1 MDTISHT
8 TAALPAL
15 ADRAQRYDG
24 WTPDRQRAFLEA
36 IAEGHTVGSACALVG
51 MAPSSAY
58 ALRRRAAG
66 AAFALGWRAA
76 NLIAREKVAD
86 TLLARAIDGQ
96 VETVTRA
103 DGETITR
110 HRYDNRLA
118 STMLARLDRFAD
130 KESGEAT
137 HQAARLVAAE
147 FDGFLDLIDRDEGP
161 ARTGVFLAARIA
173 GDEVDP
179 DLGAVL
185 SLARADRWLRTG
197 RGTAAEIDTRD
208 LDPDA
213 RADWT
218 AEQWSRAEAAGMVA
232 FAAPAEPARRSPL
245 SPLHLE
251 LETRQEYPVWWD
263 RDEGQWRTRFAPAAD
278 FDGEEDGEY
287 GDDGYSRTLTPEED
301 AAMEAHYCA
310 ELADRCAA
318 GAPERDAWF
327 TSLSDDPGAGEGTA
341 QATPEDEFGAGQGTA
356 PATPGDAPAADRPT
370 DGAIAPPADA
380 GDAVAADPPIS
391 AGKGR
396 RSPAPAARNPMLPHA
411 RTVPDASARDAAIR
425 SMPAPGRTQ
434 AGNAAARV
442 SFLPS

>member
-1 MDTISHT
+1 MDTAFT
-8 TAALPAL
+8 TTLPAL

-36 IAEGHTVGSACALVG
+36 IAEGHTVGSACRLVG

-76 NLIAREKVAD
+76 TLLAREKVAD

-96 VETVTRA
+96 VETLTRP
-103 DGETITR
+103 DGATWSR

-173 GDEVDP
+173 GDEIDP

-197 RGTAAEIDTRD
+197 RGTAGEIDVAD

-218 AEQWSRAEAAGMVA
+218 AEQWSRAEAAGLVA
-232 FAAPAEPARRSPL
+232 FAGPAEPVRHSPL
-245 SPLHLE
+245 SPLHE
-251 LETRQEYPVWWD
+251 AEAAADEDQPVWWD
-263 RDEGQWRTRFAPAAD
+263 DIEERWRTRFAPPDDFVGDQDGDYGAD
-278 FDGEEDGEY
+278 D
-287 GDDGYSRTLTPEED
+287 YSRTLTPEEL
-301 AAMEAHYCA
+301 AMVESVHRA
-310 ELADRCAA
+310 ELAAACAE
-318 GAPERDAWF
+318 GAAERDAWF
-327 TSLSDDPGAGEGTA
+327 AALVAE
-341 QATPEDEFGAGQGTA
+341 
-356 PATPGDAPAADRPT
+356 PAAA
-370 DGAIAPPADA
+370 GAAHPADGEPAA
-380 GDAVAADPPIS
+380 GGLQSGAAD
-391 AGKGR
+391 A
-396 RSPAPAARNPMLPHA
+396 
-411 RTVPDASARDAAIR
+411 T
-425 SMPAPGRTQ
+425 
-434 AGNAAARV
+434 
-442 SFLPS
+442 

>member
-8 TAALPAL
+8 TTALPAL

-76 NLIAREKVAD
+76 NLLAREKVAD

-130 KESGEAT
+130 KEAGEAT

-197 RGTAAEIDTRD
+197 RGTAAEIDVAD
-208 LDPDA
+208 LDPAA
-213 RADWT
+213 RTGWT
-218 AEQWSRAEAAGMVA
+218 AEQWSRAYASGMLA
-232 FAAPAEPARRSPL
+232 FTAPGEPARHSPL
-245 SPLHLE
+245 SPLHPE
-251 LETRQEYPVWWD
+251 AEDEEGEDVPVWY
-263 RDEGQWRTRFAPAAD
+263 DECAEEWRTSFAPPD
-278 FDGEEDGEY
+278 HFY
-287 GDDGYSRTLTPEED
+287 GDQEGEFGDEDYSRTLTPAEE
-301 AAMEAHYCA
+301 EAVDTRHRA
-310 ELADRCAA
+310 KLADRCAA
-318 GAPERDAWF
+318 GAAERDAWF
-327 TSLSDDPGAGEGTA
+327 AALCDDPDATGQRSGA
-341 QATPEDEFGAGQGTA
+341 
-356 PATPGDAPAADRPT
+356 AA
-370 DGAIAPPADA
+370 I
-380 GDAVAADPPIS
+380 DAVAHNE
-391 AGKGR
+391 G
-396 RSPAPAARNPMLPHA
+396 PATDR
-411 RTVPDASARDAAIR
+411 
-425 SMPAPGRTQ
+425 
-434 AGNAAARV
+434 AAANPGGGQPGNIGADELLR
-442 SFLPS
+442 

>member
-8 TAALPAL
+8 TTALPAL
-15 ADRAQRYDG
+15 ADRNHRCDG

-66 AAFALGWRAA
+66 AGFALGWRAA
-76 NLIAREKVAD
+76 NLLAREKVAD

-96 VETVTRA
+96 VETLTRP

-130 KESGEAT
+130 KDAGEAT

-147 FDGFLDLIDRDEGP
+147 FDGFLDLIDRNEGP
-161 ARTGVFLAARIA
+161 ARTGIFLAARIA

-197 RGTAAEIDTRD
+197 RGAASEIDVAD

-213 RADWT
+213 RTGWT
-218 AEQWSRAEAAGMVA
+218 AEQWVRAEAAGLVA
-232 FAAPAEPARRSPL
+232 FASPAEPARHSPL
-245 SPLHLE
+245 SPLHPDE
-251 LETRQEYPVWWD
+251 DDETVEDQPIWWD
-263 RDEGQWRTRFAPAAD
+263 GMEHQWLTSFAPPPG
-278 FDGEEDGEY
+278 FDGEEDGDY
-287 GDDGYSRTLTPEED
+287 GDDDYSRTLTPEEEQVV
-301 AAMEAHYCA
+301 EAHHRA
-310 ELADRCAA
+310 ERAQRLAAA
-318 GAPERDAWF
+318 APERDAWF
-327 TSLSDDPGAGEGTA
+327 AGLSDALE
-341 QATPEDEFGAGQGTA
+341 
-356 PATPGDAPAADRPT
+356 PAAAEPRPPAAPAATPPEPRPPHQP
-370 DGAIAPPADA
+370 AAAAPPAA
-380 GDAVAADPPIS
+380 NA
-391 AGKGR
+391 
-396 RSPAPAARNPMLPHA
+396 PAPPGGRASTSADAFDAL
-411 RTVPDASARDAAIR
+411 VP
-425 SMPAPGRTQ
+425 PAPPTPPPFPLDARS
-434 AGNAAARV
+434 GNADARL
-442 SFLPS
+442 SFLGT